1 MGRGREVEERWARR
15 RGEIRCEHYR
25 QYACSTVT
33 QSGRLSPTAPPQS
46 PPAAFT
52 AVADGCHEAPASG
65 EWTHNW
71 QRWYR
76 EMASNWTFLGMPYNC
91 LCLT

>member
-1 MGRGREVEERWARR
+1 MGRGREMEERWARR
-15 RGEIRCEHYR
+15 RGEIRYEHYR

-33 QSGRLSPTAPPQS
+33 QSGRLSPTAPPHS

-52 AVADGCHEAPASG
+52 AVAAGCHEAPASG

-71 QRWYR
+71 QK
-76 EMASNWTFLGMPYNC
+76 MVLPDGF
-91 LCLT
+91 